1 MRITVFDKALQKK
14 AIFFHCLSIFW
25 ETRYFGKSS
34 FCIEFGA
41 EELTDVSIDVMDYV
55 TSDIDETVMLVTS
68 VVYKKQHVTVSGF
81 SADYILHFRVNPLE
95 LAGGKAEALIRSL
108 VADMASWDHLSLDDA
123 AGITDTYNGL
133 LLPGTVLD
141 AVQVISQGCDI
152 GIRVR
157 KKGDSLKFGC
167 YKPGG
172 QVISRLPEGY
182 TELSYIESTGTQY
195 VDTGFKPNQDTRVVA
210 DFECFSGSVHPQV
223 FGASG
228 SSYANSLMFLGYKD
242 LSKFLSYY
250 NGTRIDYTADISGR
264 HVIDANKNIFTLDGD
279 YTIASYTIA
288 TFTSTQNMFLFAY
301 NNNGSAAN
309 LGKTRIYSCQIYDN
323 GIVVRDFIPCINES
337 EKIGLYDA
345 VNGVFYGN
353 AGTGEFVAGDT
364 IQSETEY
371 TEVTGYFASPLGN
384 MGDESYTVSDQ
395 NFANVALVKG
405 GGGVSVKAGD
415 TSASGAERREL
426 FVDASSETQGEGE
439 TAAAY
444 QERLRQIGLAA
455 LAERA
460 RIALSEFVLDDDTV
474 KVGDLVRV
482 KPSYIPGTITARITS
497 IAYKSQNNTI
507 KRTVGVGTPIR
518 RS

>member
-41 EELTDVSIDVMDYV
+41 EELTDISIDVMDYI
-55 TSDIDETVMLVTS
+55 TSDIDETVMIVTS

-95 LAGGKAEALIRSL
+95 LAGGKAETLIRSL
-108 VADMASWDHLSLDDA
+108 VADMASWDNLSLDDA

-157 KKGDSLKFGC
+157 KDGDALKFGC
-167 YKPGG
+167 YKPG
-172 QVISRLPEGY
+172 
-182 TELSYIESTGTQY
+182 
-195 VDTGFKPNQDTRVVA
+195 
-210 DFECFSGSVHPQV
+210 
-223 FGASG
+223 
-228 SSYANSLMFLGYKD
+228 
-242 LSKFLSYY
+242 
-250 NGTRIDYTADISGR
+250 
-264 HVIDANKNIFTLDGD
+264 
-279 YTIASYTIA
+279 
-288 TFTSTQNMFLFAY
+288 
-301 NNNGSAAN
+301 
-309 LGKTRIYSCQIYDN
+309 
-323 GIVVRDFIPCINES
+323 
-337 EKIGLYDA
+337 
-345 VNGVFYGN
+345 
-353 AGTGEFVAGDT
+353 
-364 IQSETEY
+364 
-371 TEVTGYFASPLGN
+371 EVKGYFASPLGN
-384 MGDESYTVSDQ
+384 MGDENYTVSDQ
-395 NFANVALVKG
+395 NFANVAIVKG
-405 GGGVSVKAGD
+405 GGGVSVTAGD

-426 FVDASSETQGEGE
+426 FVDASSETQGDGE